1 MWFLAASAPAAH
13 ELPMAAPRLF
23 HLGPLPITNS
33 MIVTL
38 IVAAVLIV
46 VCQIMARTAQ
56 PVPAGFHNFGELV
69 IEGLFKF
76 LGDILGAKLAR
87 DTFWFFATLFIFILS
102 LNWFGLLPGVGTIG
116 WGVGEHWWHLEMT
129 RPFLRG
135 ANADLNL
142 PAAMSIVF
150 FLLWIYWAFKYNGP
164 VGVVKHIFGS
174 KADFVGILGLAA
186 ALVFVLVGVLEV
198 VSILIRQIALTFRLY
213 GNVYGGEVMI
223 DSMMRII
230 HHPLLGWIVPIP
242 FYFYELMVGLV
253 QALVFC
259 LLCAVFTAIMCRHEE
274 GHGEDSH

>member
-1 MWFLAASAPAAH
+1 
-13 ELPMAAPRLF
+13 MAAPRLF

-33 MIVTL
+33 MLVTL
-38 IVAAVLIV
+38 IVAAAIIV

-56 PVPAGFHNFGELV
+56 PIPAGFHNFGELV
-69 IEGLFKF
+69 VEGLFKF
-76 LGDILGAKLAR
+76 LSDILGARLAR
-87 DTFWFFATLFIFILS
+87 DTFWFFATLFLFILS
-102 LNWFGLLPGVGTIG
+102 LNWFGLLPGVGTVG
-116 WGVGEHWWHLEMT
+116 WGVGEHAWNLEMT

-142 PAAMSIVF
+142 PAAMSLVF
-150 FLLWIYWAFKYNGP
+150 FGLWIYWAFKYNGP

-174 KADFVGILGLAA
+174 KADFAGFLGLAA

-198 VSILIRQIALTFRLY
+198 VSILIRPIALTFRLY

-259 LLCAVFTAIMCRHEE
+259 LLCAVFTSIMCRHEE
-274 GHGEDSH
+274 GHGEESH